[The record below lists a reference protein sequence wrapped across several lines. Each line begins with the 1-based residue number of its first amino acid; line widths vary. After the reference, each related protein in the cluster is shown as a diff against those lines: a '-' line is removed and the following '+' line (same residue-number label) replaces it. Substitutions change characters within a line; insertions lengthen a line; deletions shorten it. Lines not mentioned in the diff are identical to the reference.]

1 MPQQAISNMIKYDL
15 HTHSTA
21 SDGTLTP
28 TELVQRAKE
37 KRVDVLALT
46 DHDTIAGIEEAITAA
61 SLHRIALIPGVE
73 ISSQWQNTGIH
84 VIGLDI
90 NIQSNELLTQL
101 QQLQTLRV
109 TRAKEIGRRLAKAGI
124 PDAYQG
130 ALQYT
135 REENL
140 TRTHFARFLVA
151 QGKADS
157 ISRVFKHYLV
167 PGKPGYVKTEWPEL
181 GEVVQWIK
189 DASGIAI
196 IAHPARYKLT
206 ASKMRRLLQDFKNY
220 GGTGI
225 EVAHGNCN
233 PDDTAKNIKFA
244 ETFELRA
251 SIGSDFHDPDTPWNE
266 LGRLPRL
273 PGHLPTVWDKPI
285 SS

>member
-1 MPQQAISNMIKYDL
+1 MIIYDL
-15 HTHSTA
+15 HAHSTA

-61 SLHRIALIPGVE
+61 NTHRLTLIPGVE
-73 ISSQWQNTGIH
+73 VSSQWQNTGIH

-90 NIQSNELLTQL
+90 NIQSSELLIQL
-101 QQLQTLRV
+101 QQLQILRV
-109 TRAKEIGRRLAKAGI
+109 TRAQEIGRRLAKAGI

-135 REENL
+135 REKNL
-140 TRTHFARFLVA
+140 TRAHFARFLVT
-151 QGKADS
+151 QGHADS

-167 PGKPGYVKTEWPEL
+167 PGKPGYVKTEWPGL
-181 GEVVQWIK
+181 GKVVQWIK
-189 DASGIAI
+189 NANGMAI

-206 ASKMRRLLQDFKNY
+206 ASKMRGLLQDFKDY
-220 GGTGI
+220 GGMGI

-233 PDDTAKNIKFA
+233 RDETAKNIKLA

-266 LGRLPRL
+266 LGKLPRL
-273 PGHLPTVWDKPI
+273 PAHLPTVWDHGFQHNEGL
-285 SS
+285 

>member
-1 MPQQAISNMIKYDL
+1 MIKYDL
-15 HTHSTA
+15 HAHSTA

-37 KRVDVLALT
+37 QLVDVLALT
-46 DHDTIAGIEEAITAA
+46 DHDTVAGIEEAITAA
-61 SLHRIALIPGVE
+61 NIHGIALIPGVE
-73 ISSQWQNTGIH
+73 ISSQWENTGIH

-90 NIQSNELLTQL
+90 DIRSSELLTQL
-101 QQLQTLRV
+101 QQLQTLRT
-109 TRAKEIGRRLAKAGI
+109 TRAQEIGRRLAKAGI
-124 PDAYQG
+124 PNAYQG

-157 ISRVFKHYLV
+157 MSRVFKHYLV

-181 GEVVQWIK
+181 RKVAQWIR
-189 DASGIAI
+189 DAGGMAI
-196 IAHPARYKLT
+196 LAHPARYKLT

-233 PDDTAKNIKFA
+233 SDETAKNMKFA

-273 PGHLPTVWDKPI
+273 PKHLPTVWDKGFK
-285 SS
+285 SFCA

>member
-1 MPQQAISNMIKYDL
+1 MIKYDL

-37 KRVDVLALT
+37 QLVDVLALT
-46 DHDTIAGIEEAITAA
+46 DHDTVAGIEEAITAA
-61 SLHRIALIPGVE
+61 NIHRITLIPGVE
-73 ISSQWQNTGIH
+73 ISSQWENTGIH
-84 VIGLDI
+84 VIGLNIDI
-90 NIQSNELLTQL
+90 RSNKLLTQL
-101 QQLQTLRV
+101 QQLQTLRA
-109 TRAKEIGRRLAKAGI
+109 TRAQEIGRRLAKAGI
-124 PDAYQG
+124 PNAYQG

-151 QGKADS
+151 KGKADS

-167 PGKPGYVKTEWPEL
+167 LGKPGYVKTEWPAL
-181 GEVVQWIK
+181 REVVQWIK
-189 DASGIAI
+189 DAGGMAI

-233 PDDTAKNIKFA
+233 PDETAKNMKFA
-244 ETFELRA
+244 EAFELRA

-273 PGHLPTVWDKPI
+273 PKHLPTVWDNGL
-285 SS
+285 